1 MAESLCC
8 SPETNTAPLTGYISQ
23 YKIKS
28 LMFGGKKEDIYYMI
42 LLTWDT
48 SRSQNHRNAK

>member
-1 MAESLCC
+1 MADYFCC
-8 SPETNTAPLTGYISQ
+8 SSETNTAPLTGYISQ

-28 LMFGGKKEDIYYMI
+28 LTFGEKKEDTYYMI

-48 SRSQNHRNAK
+48 SRSQNHRNRK